1 MWHPFFFDSHDFA
14 LKEKGSANV
23 TKTIKTKQEV
33 HMQNASRWVLA
44 GVLGTSTAVSQ
55 AATLEE
61 RMAAFEA
68 RASAAEKRAAAAEQ
82 QTRAL
87 ARELQELKLANPAL
101 QPAASAVAATV
112 AASSAPALDER
123 VAKLEARQQSLE
135 KPGGAGHLTD
145 GFSFKGYARS
155 SLLINEGLGGG
166 RGGPYTTPAGSVGG
180 AVGRLGNEDD
190 TYMRFDLSKEIYAQ
204 NGTRSKFTVSIAD
217 GVESYNDWTATES
230 NLNVRQVFTEL
241 DHIAAFKGNPVF
253 ENATLWA
260 GKRFDR
266 DNFDIHW
273 LDSDVVFLAGTGG
286 GIYDVQMN
294 KGWRSN
300 YSLIGRNYGDF
311 SEGGVD
317 ADVESYILTS
327 NQFFDNGQWQ
337 WMFNAIGAKKN
348 DVGTRTNQA
357 GTPPAESGLHTML
370 ANHQKDF
377 FGREGFFKTALLYG
391 QGLGAQVKDIGSDG
405 ELLDDARA
413 VRLALYGET
422 PIAPGWRI
430 GPSLLAEQSKDRY
443 VKGDD
448 YRWLTL
454 NMRLANEI
462 NSNFEMA
469 YELSW
474 QTMDLDPQGYLQRNA
489 VDGNFWKFTV
499 APTFK
504 PDMGDLLTRPELRV
518 FASLMNWSS
527 DLDRYS
533 TTGNFGKSDFSAGGV
548 WQFGIQMET
557 WF

>member
-1 MWHPFFFDSHDFA
+1 
-14 LKEKGSANV
+14 
-23 TKTIKTKQEV
+23 
-33 HMQNASRWVLA
+33 MQKASRWLLA
-44 GVLGTSTAVSQ
+44 GVLSSSAATSQ

-82 QTRAL
+82 QTQAL
-87 ARELQELKLANPAL
+87 ARELQQIKLATSAL
-101 QPAASAVAATV
+101 QPAASTASQATNPV
-112 AASSAPALDER
+112 VDTRL
-123 VAKLEARQQSLE
+123 AKLEARQESME
-135 KPGGAGHLTD
+135 KQASTSNLAD
-145 GFSFKGYARS
+145 GFSFNGYARS
-155 SLLINEGLGGG
+155 GLLIDEGLGGG

-190 TYMRFDLSKEIYAQ
+190 TYMRIDLSKEIYAQ

-217 GVESYNDWTATES
+217 GVESSNDWTADES
-230 NLNVRQVFTEL
+230 KLNVRQVFTTL

-273 LDSDVVFLAGTGG
+273 MDSDVVYLAGTGG

-294 KGWRSN
+294 KDWRSN
-300 YSLIGRNYGDF
+300 YSLIGRSYGDF
-311 SEGGVD
+311 SQGGLN
-317 ADVESYILTS
+317 ADVASYILTS
-327 NQFFDNGQWQ
+327 NQFFEEGQWQ
-337 WMFNAIGAKKN
+337 WMFNGIGAKKN
-348 DVGTRTNQA
+348 DFGTRTNKA
-357 GTPPAESGLHTML
+357 GLTPADSGLHSML
-370 ANHQKDF
+370 ANHQKNF

-391 QGLGAQVKDIGSDG
+391 QGLGAEVKNLGSDG
-405 ELLDDARA
+405 ELIDEARA
-413 VRLALYGET
+413 LRLALYGET
-422 PIAPGWRI
+422 PIAPDWRI
-430 GPSLLAEQSKDRY
+430 GPSLLAEQSKDKY

-454 NMRLANEI
+454 NMRLANTI

-474 QTMDLDPQGYLQRNA
+474 QTMDLDPKGYLQRNA

-504 PDMGDLLTRPELRV
+504 LDVGDLLTRPEMRV
-518 FASLMNWSS
+518 FASYMNWSS
-527 DLDRYS
+527 DLDKYS
-533 TTGNFGKSDFSAGGV
+533 TSDAFGKTDFNAGGV
-548 WQFGIQMET
+548 WQYGVQMET

>member
-1 MWHPFFFDSHDFA
+1 
-14 LKEKGSANV
+14 
-23 TKTIKTKQEV
+23 
-33 HMQNASRWVLA
+33 MQKASSWLLA
-44 GVLGTSTAVSQ
+44 GVLGTSAVTSQ

-82 QTRAL
+82 QTQAL
-87 ARELQELKLANPAL
+87 ARELQQIKLATAPL
-101 QPAASAVAATV
+101 QPAASNAAVI
-112 AASSAPALDER
+112 SAPALDTR
-123 VAKLEARQQSLE
+123 LAKLEARQQSLE
-135 KPGGAGHLTD
+135 KEGSTGHLTD
-145 GFSFKGYARS
+145 GFSFNGYARS
-155 SLLINEGLGGG
+155 GLLINDELGGG
-166 RGGPYTTPAGSVGG
+166 RGGPYVTPAGSVGG

-190 TYMRFDLSKEIYAQ
+190 TYMRIDLSKEIYAQ

-217 GVESYNDWTATES
+217 GVESSNDWTADES
-230 NLNVRQVFTEL
+230 KLNVRQVFTAL
-241 DHIAAFKGNPVF
+241 DHLAAFEGNSVF

-273 LDSDVVFLAGTGG
+273 LDSDVVYLAGTGG
-286 GIYDVQMN
+286 GIYDMQMN
-294 KGWRSN
+294 KNWRSN

-311 SEGGVD
+311 SQGD
-317 ADVESYILTS
+317 LSADVESYILTS
-327 NQFFDNGQWQ
+327 NQFFEDGQWQ

-348 DVGTRTNQA
+348 DFATRTNAA
-357 GTPPAESGLHTML
+357 GLTPADSGLHSML
-370 ANHQKDF
+370 ANHQKNF

-391 QGLGAQVKDIGSDG
+391 QGLGAEVKNVGSDG
-405 ELLDDARA
+405 ELIDDARA
-413 VRLALYGET
+413 LRLALYGET
-422 PIAPGWRI
+422 PLAPDWRI

-454 NMRLANEI
+454 NVRLANKI

-469 YELSW
+469 YEISW
-474 QTMDLDPQGYLQRNA
+474 QTMNLDPKDYLQRNA

-504 PDMGDLLTRPELRV
+504 PEVGDLLTRPEMRV
-518 FASLMNWSS
+518 FASFMNWSS
-527 DLDRYS
+527 DLDRFS
-533 TTGNFGKSDFSAGGV
+533 TTDSFGMTDFKAGGV
-548 WQFGIQMET
+548 WQYGIQMET

>member
-1 MWHPFFFDSHDFA
+1 
-14 LKEKGSANV
+14 
-23 TKTIKTKQEV
+23 
-33 HMQNASRWVLA
+33 MQKASQWLLA
-44 GVLGTSTAVSQ
+44 GVLSTSAATSQ

-82 QTRAL
+82 QTQAL
-87 ARELQELKLANPAL
+87 ARELQQIKLATPPL
-101 QPAASAVAATV
+101 QPAAATAQATAAPT
-112 AASSAPALDER
+112 LDTR
-123 VAKLEARQQSLE
+123 LAKLEARQESLE
-135 KPGGAGHLTD
+135 KPGGTGHLTD

-155 SLLINEGLGGG
+155 GLLIDQGLGGG

-190 TYMRFDLSKEIYAQ
+190 TYMRIDLSKEIYAQ
-204 NGTRSKFTVSIAD
+204 NGTRAKFTVSIAD
-217 GVESYNDWTATES
+217 GVESSNDWTAEES
-230 NLNVRQVFTEL
+230 KLNVRQVFTEL
-241 DHIAAFKGNPVF
+241 DHLAAFKGNSVF

-273 LDSDVVFLAGTGG
+273 MDSDVVYLAGTGG

-294 KGWRSN
+294 KNWRSN
-300 YSLIGRNYGDF
+300 YSLIGRTYGDF
-311 SEGGVD
+311 SRDGVN

-337 WMFNAIGAKKN
+337 WMFNGIGAKKN
-348 DVGTRTNQA
+348 DFATRTNEA
-357 GTPPAESGLHTML
+357 GFRPANSGVHTML
-370 ANHQKDF
+370 ANHQKNF

-391 QGLGAQVKDIGSDG
+391 QGLGAEVKNVGSDG
-405 ELLDDARA
+405 ELIDDARA
-413 VRLALYGET
+413 LRLALYGET

-448 YRWLTL
+448 YRWMTL

-474 QTMDLDPQGYLQRNA
+474 QTMNLDPKGYLQRNA

-504 PDMGDLLTRPELRV
+504 LDVGDLLTRPELRV
-518 FASLMNWSS
+518 FASVMNWSS
-527 DLDRYS
+527 NLDNYATS
-533 TTGNFGKSDFSAGGV
+533 DAFGKTDFKAGGV
-548 WQFGIQMET
+548 WQYGIQMET